1 MTRLNSSRRMFLK
14 AGLGGTIAG
23 CLPTVAGAQTN
34 ARVRLEWKQFRAT
47 NQYPAFLNAIAAMRS
62 NTTASNR
69 SSLRFWADVHVN
81 RCPHG
86 VPYFIAWHRGY
97 LYYFEQQLRIVSGNP
112 DLTLPYWDYYSYA
125 TLPPEFTDPSA
136 SNPLYMPRLASNVR
150 SALSLAPF
158 APTVVNFQRGKSNAF
173 EPKLEDVH
181 NPVHDLIGGVMS
193 TMSSPMDPIFYLH
206 HASIDRLTHAWNLS
220 GGKLMP
226 KSAYPYSS
234 TNSDPYWA
242 GNHLYATSLSI
253 ERYKTLN
260 PGWLN
265 TTYANTK
272 VPASPPPV
280 PSAAPARAST
290 LQRPPFRSFRAV
302 AARRISATRRSVG
315 GVLPLPLD
323 EQSVSVLLRLQKGD
337 AAEVARI
344 VALGRDDGALD
355 PRQRQGAIKLVIDN
369 PTVIGAARR
378 GGFFYALYLDM
389 PAETDASTARE
400 RSFVGTLGA
409 FQIAAAAHHGAAR
422 LEFDVSYLLAQQG
435 RAIFPEIAL
444 SWIRI
449 DGDRPPAGKAIQ
461 VDEVRIEL
469 AYELAES
476 IADTTAMGQEVRAAP
491 MGHHH

>member
-1 MTRLNSSRRMFLK
+1 MTHLISSRRMFLK

-23 CLPTVAGAQTN
+23 CLPSIASAQANSGA
-34 ARVRLEWKQFRAT
+34 RLEWAQFRAT

-69 SSLRFWADVHVN
+69 GSLRFWADVHVN

-86 VPYFIAWHRGY
+86 VPYFISWHRGY

-136 SNPLYMPRLASNVR
+136 GNPLYMPRVGSNVR

-158 APTVVNFQRGKSNAF
+158 ARTVVNFQRGKSNAF

-206 HASIDRLTHAWNLS
+206 HASVDRLTHAWNLS

-226 KSAYPYSS
+226 KSAFPYSS

-242 GNHLYATSLSI
+242 GNHLYGSNLSI

-260 PGWLN
+260 PGWLG

-272 VPASPPPV
+272 VPASLPPV
-280 PSAAPARAST
+280 PAASPARAPD
-290 LQRPPFRSFRAV
+290 LRRPPFRLFRAV

-315 GVLPLPLD
+315 GVLPSPLD
-323 EQSVSVLLRLQKGD
+323 EQSASVLLRLQKSD

-344 VALGRDDGALD
+344 VALGRDDGAPD
-355 PRQRQGAIKLVIDN
+355 PRQRQGTIKLVIDN

-389 PAETDASTARE
+389 PVEIDASTARE

-409 FQIAAAAHHGAAR
+409 FQIAAASHHGAAR
-422 LEFDVSYLLAQQG
+422 LEFDVSYLLAQQA
-435 RAIFPEIAL
+435 RATFPEIAL
-444 SWIRI
+444 SWVRI
-449 DGDRPPAGKAIQ
+449 DGDRPPAGKVIQ
-461 VDEVRIEL
+461 VDEIRLEL
-469 AYELAES
+469 AYDRPDATAVALAARDE
-476 IADTTAMGQEVRAAP
+476 P